1 METLNTILF
10 YVLLVCVYIMLYL
23 IIDLRQRSL
32 ELRKIERKKK
42 KDE

>member
-10 YVLLVCVYIMLYL
+10 VVLLVCVYIMLYL
-23 IIDLRQRSL
+23 IVDLHQRSL
-32 ELRKIERKKK
+32 ELRKIERRKK

>member
-10 YVLLVCVYIMLYL
+10 FVLLVCVYIMLYL
-23 IIDLRQRSL
+23 IVDLRQRSL
-32 ELRKIERKKK
+32 ELRKIEKKNK

>member
-23 IIDLRQRSL
+23 IIDLPQRSL
-32 ELRKIERKKK
+32 ELRKIEKKKK

>member
-32 ELRKIERKKK
+32 ELRKIEKKKK